1 MVMND
6 GREGGRVQGL
16 VSIEVRIVAKPNP
29 KQSKQRKACCFCSK
43 VQISNV
49 YLMSTNV
56 QIDT

>member
-29 KQSKQRKACCFCSK
+29 QNRASRERVVVSARRYRFRMF
-43 VQISNV
+43 I
-49 YLMSTNV
+49 
-56 QIDT
+56 